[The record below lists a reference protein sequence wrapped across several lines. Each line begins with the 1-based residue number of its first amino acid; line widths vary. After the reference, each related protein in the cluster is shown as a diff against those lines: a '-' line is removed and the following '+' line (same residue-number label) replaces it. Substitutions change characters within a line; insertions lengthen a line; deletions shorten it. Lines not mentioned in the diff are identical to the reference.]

1 MVHEVVVVGGG
12 IGGLTVA
19 AVLAARGV
27 DVCLLERG
35 SQVGGVV
42 AAVESFG
49 YTFDPGV
56 GIYPCWEPGEIH
68 DQVFAELPVAPPQ
81 VQFESPTY
89 VVRLP
94 DGVDVPVV
102 GEDDLFFA
110 AVASAFPE
118 CPEQAIE
125 FYRQCAAVTEGLRS
139 DSRSGPTQTVSQYLA
154 DTSASFRRFIDAQ
167 LQLLT
172 QSLSAT
178 CEFERGAVALS
189 IPRRGTFSIQGG
201 AAALAKRLADA
212 IKQGG
217 GRVRLN
223 APVLRLAFDTS
234 GRAVGVDLLTGET
247 VGASRAVIS
256 NLTVWDTFGKLVGL
270 NRTPLEIR
278 RGLGRSKGWGAYL
291 LHLGIDEST
300 AASLP
305 ANRILALSSSASEFD
320 PESQLMFSAASAWDR
335 RAPSGSRSATVLTF
349 TDVEDWFTFH
359 KHAEE
364 IEHQDQ
370 SKLEIVWQRIHKAMP
385 ELGDGI
391 EVIETSTPLD
401 CYELTR
407 RKLGMISWPR
417 TENAALTDDG
427 TTGAT
432 FLDNL
437 FIVGDTASS
446 GPGLAGVSRS
456 ALALANKLTK
466 R

>member
-1 MVHEVVVVGGG
+1 MAHEVVVVGGG

-42 AAVESFG
+42 AAVEAFG

-81 VQFESPTY
+81 VRIDAPAY
-89 VVRLP
+89 VVRLL
-94 DGVDVPVV
+94 DGVDVPIV
-102 GEDDLFFA
+102 GEDDQFFA
-110 AVASAFPE
+110 ALLKAFPE
-118 CPEQAIE
+118 CSDQAIE
-125 FYRQCAAVTEGLRS
+125 FYRQCSAVTEGLRPGSTS
-139 DSRSGPTQTVSQYLA
+139 DTCQTVLQYLA
-154 DTSASFRRFIDAQ
+154 HTSGSFRHFIDAQ

-172 QSLSAT
+172 QSSSAT
-178 CEFERGAVALS
+178 CDFQRGALALTTA
-189 IPRRGTFSIQGG
+189 RRRTFSIEGG
-201 AAALAKRLADA
+201 AAALANRLADA
-212 IKQGG
+212 IKQSGS
-217 GRVRLN
+217 RVRLN
-223 APVLRLAFDTS
+223 TPVLRLAYDS
-234 GRAVGVDLLTGET
+234 AGRARGVDLLTGER
-247 VGASRAVIS
+247 VDASRAIIS

-278 RGLGRSKGWGAYL
+278 KVLGASKGWGAYL

-300 AASLP
+300 GANLP
-305 ANRILALSSSASEFD
+305 ATTILALSSNKFDFD
-320 PESQLMFSAASAWDR
+320 PESQFMFSTAPAWDP
-335 RAPSGSRSATVLTF
+335 RAPSGKRAVTVLTF
-349 TDVEDWFTFH
+349 TDVEEWFIFH
-359 KHAEE
+359 ESADELE
-364 IEHQDQ
+364 QQDQ
-370 SKLEIVWQRIHKAMP
+370 SKLEDVWQRIHAAMP

-417 TENAALTDDG
+417 AYDKVLSPA
-427 TTGAT
+427 GAT

-437 FIVGDTASS
+437 FVVGDTASAM
-446 GPGLAGVSRS
+446 PGLAGVTRF

-466 R
+466 S